1 MIRSRRGLLSLR
13 DLVVV
18 AAVGLIPAIAG
29 CEAGTNAPT
38 QEWHQPTPGASAI
51 VDNTLRINNMFVLG
65 PTPGFT
71 LPRGASAG
79 LFFALSND
87 GAPDRLLSIKAPG
100 EAVSVLVPAGG
111 ISARPAADAVLHRP
125 VPRVVLEHL
134 TRTLNGGQC
143 DPAEPAVPERR
154 LQVPEGPGDATD
166 RVLRHLLARA
176 GDPAPAPHPD
186 PVGAGHSVP
195 DTHLLTGRYAPRATG
210 PPGRRDP
217 RGARPGTTQPVATGG
232 RRRAQSPGSNL

>member
-87 GAPDRLLSIKAPG
+87 GAPDRLLSIRAPG

-111 ISARPAADAVLHRP
+111 ITLGRQQTLFFTGPS
-125 VPRVVLEHL
+125 PRVVLEHL
-134 TRTLNGGQC
+134 TRTLNGGQWIKLNLQFQN
-143 DPAEPAVPERR
+143 AGFKSLKVPVMPRTESY
-154 LQVPEGPGDATD
+154 GTFS
-166 RVLRHLLARA
+166 
-176 GDPAPAPHPD
+176 PAPVILRPHP
-186 PVGAGHSVP
+186 
-195 DTHLLTGRYAPRATG
+195 TLTPLA
-210 PPGRRDP
+210 
-217 RGARPGTTQPVATGG
+217 PGTP
-232 RRRAQSPGSNL
+232 SPTPTS